1 MSTIDQGNDIEAA
14 EQKGTINGGDLE
26 GSDDLNNGISNGSS
40 SSFAPTKEEGSKTD
54 AANSSQLKS
63 HRSSS
68 SSNNNKEKAT
78 TKSLPP
84 LLQKVVDKVGKID
97 ESRIVSTPEY
107 LSGEIPQLYS
117 NLEYKYKTTKHDNGT
132 QTETITTAQPSTNTN
147 VITSSALLCGTA
159 LGCGLVTLPTAIDS
173 GAGYVPT
180 AVASLV
186 AWAYMT
192 ISALLTSE
200 LLINRSG
207 ETGRVRNV
215 GLLELYTSYLG
226 EFGGKAA
233 GIGFL
238 LVSYIVMGV
247 YLSEGGDMLMRML
260 EMTTHAASESA
271 SSAGASGVDITAA
284 ATATASSAH
293 PLNINNEMITRTIFA
308 AVVGSFL
315 AISAKLNNVQRAMT
329 HFFVPITLLAFLS
342 AIAIGLPTIDFK
354 CLFASQNQH
363 PEVVL
368 NSFPLLFMSW
378 TYHGV
383 VPRVVYDL
391 EGDKNKI
398 TQAIIVG
405 STTALV
411 MYGLWT
417 AMVLGNAMGDGSID
431 EHVVETLSNAA
442 SSVVGSLQ
450 TSSGVVLGE
459 MLGMEDGSTSALS
472 TATSLSHY
480 QFSQQL
486 PLLQPAVEIVT
497 EMAVVT
503 SLIGVVLGFV
513 NEFNDAVGTLPSKSY
528 GPKEDNKWKL
538 ALLTLLPPAM
548 ISIGLGYYSGIGTF
562 DVNNYEILDYTGIFG
577 SSILFLILP
586 AQLAWK
592 NRYGDDDRP
601 LTVMP
606 MVPLGKI
613 PLGSLYKAAGTL
625 IIEQGLEKLGVFE
638 FVKEQWSNFSG

>member
-1 MSTIDQGNDIEAA
+1 
-14 EQKGTINGGDLE
+14 
-26 GSDDLNNGISNGSS
+26 
-40 SSFAPTKEEGSKTD
+40 
-54 AANSSQLKS
+54 
-63 HRSSS
+63 
-68 SSNNNKEKAT
+68 
-78 TKSLPP
+78 
-84 LLQKVVDKVGKID
+84 
-97 ESRIVSTPEY
+97 
-107 LSGEIPQLYS
+107 
-117 NLEYKYKTTKHDNGT
+117 
-132 QTETITTAQPSTNTN
+132 
-147 VITSSALLCGTA
+147 
-159 LGCGLVTLPTAIDS
+159 
-173 GAGYVPT
+173 
-180 AVASLV
+180 
-186 AWAYMT
+186 MT

-260 EMTTHAASESA
+260 EMTAASSSA
-271 SSAGASGVDITAA
+271 SASDTV
-284 ATATASSAH
+284 ATTSSA
-293 PLNINNEMITRTIFA
+293 PMISDYISNNNNLLNNEMISRTIFA
-308 AVVGSFL
+308 TVVGSFL

-354 CLFASQNQH
+354 CLFAPQNQH

-368 NSFPLLFMSW
+368 NAFPLLFMSW

-398 TQAIIVG
+398 TKAIILG

-450 TSSGVVLGE
+450 TSSGVVLGDFI
-459 MLGMEDGSTSALS
+459 GMEDGSSTSALS
-472 TATSLSHY
+472 AATSLSHY
-480 QFSQQL
+480 QFSQ

-548 ISIGLGYYSGIGTF
+548 LSIGLGYYSGSF

-601 LTVMP
+601 LTVRP

-625 IIEQGLEKLGVFE
+625 IIEQGLEKLGVFD
-638 FVKEQWSNFSG
+638 FFHEQWSNFSG